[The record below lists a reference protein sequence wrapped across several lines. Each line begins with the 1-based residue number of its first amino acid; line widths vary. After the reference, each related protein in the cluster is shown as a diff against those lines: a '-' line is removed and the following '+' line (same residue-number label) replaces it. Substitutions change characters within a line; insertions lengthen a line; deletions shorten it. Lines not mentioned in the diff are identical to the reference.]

1 MLSSEPARPRE
12 CCGVVGVWGVPEAA
26 RAACMGLYALQ
37 HRGEESAGIVVRE
50 GRELIGRTGMGLVSD
65 VFRERDLERLGGEAA
80 IGHVRYSTTGSS
92 QSQNVQ
98 PFLASTGKGQIAVG
112 HNGNLVNAVEL
123 HRKLV
128 SSGAIFQTSMDT
140 EILVHLFAQSYS
152 RDPIEAIVE
161 ALIPLRGA
169 FSFVILLENALIA
182 ARDPHGFRPLSLG
195 KLRDAFV
202 VASET
207 SAFDL
212 IGAEYVREVD
222 PGEVLVISS
231 EGTRSLRPFP
241 TTMSAYCIFEYI
253 YFAKPDSRVFGNSV
267 YETRKRLGLSLAEEH
282 PCDADIV
289 SPIPDSGTF
298 AAMGYAE
305 RSGVPFEMA
314 VVRNHY
320 IGRTF
325 IQPTSERRQERV
337 RLKLNPVRDVITGK
351 SIVIIEDSIV
361 RGTTSTARVRT
372 LREAGAR
379 EVHMRV
385 SCPPHRFPCFYG
397 IDFPSSEELIASTHS
412 VEQIA
417 EFIGLDSLGYLSHE
431 RMLEAMPIGGENF
444 CTACFN
450 GKYPVPVDP
459 ATGKLSLE
467 EATCRR
473 EMISGR

>member
-1 MLSSEPARPRE
+1 LIKEY
-12 CCGVVGVWGVPEAA
+12 CGVVGAWGVPEAA
-26 RAACMGLYALQ
+26 RTACMGLYALQ
-37 HRGEESAGIVVRE
+37 HRGEESAGIVV
-50 GRELIGRTGMGLVSD
+50 GKDGKLSGKVGMGLVSD
-65 VFRERDLERLGGEAA
+65 VFRERDLERLGGDAA

-152 RDPIEAIVE
+152 RDAVEALVE

-169 FSFVILLENALIA
+169 FSFVILQEDCLIA
-182 ARDPHGFRPLSLG
+182 VRDPQGFRPLCLG
-195 KLRDAFV
+195 KLGDGYL

-212 IGAEYVREVD
+212 VGAEYVRDVA
-222 PGEVLVISS
+222 PGEVLVISKD
-231 EGTRSLRPFP
+231 GTRSLKPFP
-241 TTMSAYCIFEYI
+241 EARNAYCIFEYI
-253 YFAKPDSRVFGNSV
+253 YFAKPDSRVFGHSV
-267 YETRKRLGLSLAEEH
+267 YRTRKQLGISLAEEH

-289 SPIPDSGTF
+289 MPIPDSGTF

-305 RSGVPFEMA
+305 ESGLPFEMA

-325 IQPTSERRQERV
+325 IQPTSERREERV
-337 RLKLNPVRDVITGK
+337 RLKLNPVRDVIEGK
-351 SIVIIEDSIV
+351 RVLVIEDSIV
-361 RGTTSTARVRT
+361 RGTTSNARVKT
-372 LREAGAR
+372 LRGAGAS

-385 SCPPHRFPCFYG
+385 SCPPHRCPCFYG
-397 IDFPSSEELIASTHS
+397 IDFPSSEELIASSKS
-412 VEQIA
+412 VEEIA
-417 EFIGLDSLGYLSHE
+417 DFIGLDSLGYLSHE
-431 RMLEAMPIGGENF
+431 RMLEAMPVDGKNF

-450 GKYPVPVDP
+450 GEYPVPVDP

-467 EATCRR
+467 EAACPR
-473 EMISGR
+473 EKT